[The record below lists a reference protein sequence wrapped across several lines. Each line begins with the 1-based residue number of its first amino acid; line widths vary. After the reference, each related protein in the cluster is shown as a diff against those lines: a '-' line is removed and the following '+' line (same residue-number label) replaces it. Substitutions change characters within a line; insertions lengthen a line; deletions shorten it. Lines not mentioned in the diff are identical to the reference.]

1 MSAIPLSPPFCHGGG
16 TRAVAGEIVNPV
28 LLYACMHRMKLIEFA
43 HAF

>member
-1 MSAIPLSPPFCHGGG
+1 M
-16 TRAVAGEIVNPV
+16 RAVAGEIVNPV